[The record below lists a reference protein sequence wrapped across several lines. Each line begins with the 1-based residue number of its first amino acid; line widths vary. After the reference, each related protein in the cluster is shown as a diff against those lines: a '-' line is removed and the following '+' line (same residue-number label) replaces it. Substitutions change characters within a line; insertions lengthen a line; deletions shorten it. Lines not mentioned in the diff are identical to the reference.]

1 MNKRLISFLP
11 ILSLFIFLPLIPLNA
26 EPTPT
31 QTPTSSQLEI
41 ISISEVSDT
50 SVEILFSSSVPKKS
64 LSYFVINAAVDLP
77 AMEPQNSKT
86 QNVVAI
92 APKNIK
98 KIIKTKATGLITAEI
113 KNLNPKATYNFQVS
127 AKTNKAKMIRSE
139 VVEYSSLSNLMDA
152 LSNLPAD
159 WGNPKPIPTPT
170 PTQTATPIAAPA
182 FTLSS
187 SSESRTVNTAATGF
201 TITSTGGA
209 IASFAISATPAGMSF
224 STTTGAL
231 TGTPTSIAGATAY
244 TITATNATGAATQ
257 TFTLTVTPTVISV
270 AAIAGVTAPV
280 RGATPVST
288 TTAGTGYTGTVTW
301 SASPATFAAVTT
313 YTATI
318 TLTPTS
324 GYTLTGVTEN
334 FFTVAGAT
342 SDISPANSGVITV
355 VFPATGYSVGDTG
368 PGGGIVYYVSASNFT
383 STGSTC
389 DTACKYLEVAPSS
402 WNAGGDPNKPWAVAA
417 YQSTDISIANN
428 RSAYNNALGV
438 GLGYANSSAIVT
450 QNNTYN
456 ASTNNYAAGAARAYT
471 GGSKTD
477 WYLPTTAELNLLC
490 QWNRGVA
497 PDVEIVDISGS
508 LNSDTYGASSA
519 GFVSNA
525 YWSSSERSAGVVWY
539 QLFSSGLQGS
549 ANKLATPYVRPVR
562 AF

>member
-1 MNKRLISFLP
+1 MRKLLALIFSGPLLT
-11 ILSLFIFLPLIPLNA
+11 ISIVTLSLITSTLAFTPANA
-26 EPTPT
+26 APN
-31 QTPTSSQLEI
+31 SIEI
-41 ISISEVSDT
+41 ISISEVSST
-50 SVEILFSSSVPKKS
+50 SVEILFNSSVPKKS
-64 LSYFVINAAVDLP
+64 IANYVITAAVDP
-77 AMEPQNSKT
+77 SVGQA
-86 QNVVAI
+86 
-92 APKNIK
+92 KNIK

-113 KNLNPKATYNFQVS
+113 KNLNPKVAYKFSVS
-127 AKTNKAKMIRSE
+127 AKTNKAKMISSQ
-139 VVEYSSLSNLMDA
+139 VVEYSSLSNLMDV

-170 PTQTATPIAAPA
+170 PTQTATPITAPA

-231 TGTPTSIAGATAY
+231 TGTPTSVAGATAY
-244 TITATNATGAATQ
+244 TITATNATGSATQ
-257 TFTLTVTPTVISV
+257 TFTLTVAPTAISV

-280 RGATPVST
+280 SRATPVST

-342 SDISPANSGVITV
+342 SDINPANSGVITV

-389 DTACKYLEVAPSS
+389 DTACKYLEVAPSG
-402 WNAGGDPNKPWAVAA
+402 WNTGGDPIKTWAVAA
-417 YQSTDISIANN
+417 YQSTDTSITNN
-428 RSAYNNALGV
+428 TSAYNNASGV
-438 GLGYANSSAIVT
+438 GLGYANSSTIVT
-450 QNNTYN
+450 QNGTYN
-456 ASTNNYAAGAARAYT
+456 ASSNNYAAGAARAYT

-490 QWNRGVA
+490 QWNRGVTPNVA
-497 PDVEIVDISGS
+497 TVCSGGS
-508 LNSDTYGASSA
+508 RNSATYGASSA
-519 GFVSNA
+519 GFSSGN
-525 YWSSSERSAGVVWY
+525 YWSSSEADDDDAWY
-539 QLFSSGLQGS
+539 QSFFDGS
-549 ANKLATPYVRPVR
+549 QFDFRKSLTNFVRPVR